1 MKYLSK
7 NSEGFTLI
15 ELVVVIVILG
25 ILAVTAVPKF
35 IDLTSNAK
43 TSVINAVKGSIDSM
57 DNQVYA
63 KAVIL
68 GIQKHDRNSST
79 SSTDPQGGFVYG
91 GNFIQTIYG
100 HPWLY
105 DTTALEYLL
114 DASVSDEGSN
124 NTTKVCSDTHDFC
137 VMMFNGTSAPA
148 SVGVS
153 FQPGNAIVVYL
164 PSYKVEDN
172 CFAYYIF
179 DRTNNDVLIGDK
191 ISGC

>member
-1 MKYLSK
+1 M
-7 NSEGFTLI
+7 I

-25 ILAVTAVPKF
+25 ILAVTAAPKF

-43 TSVINAVKGSIDSM
+43 ASVINAVKGSIDSI

-68 GIQKHDRNSST
+68 GIHNNDRNSST
-79 SSTDPQGGFVYG
+79 SSTDPQGGFFLD
-91 GNFIQTIYG
+91 GNFIQTIHG

-105 DTTALEYLL
+105 NTTALEYTL
-114 DASVSDEGSN
+114 DASISDEGSN
-124 NTTKVCSDTHDFC
+124 NTTNICPDTHDFC
-137 VMMFNGTSAPA
+137 VMMFNGSSALT
-148 SVGVS
+148 SVGVT

-164 PSYKVEDN
+164 PAYKVEDD

-191 ISGC
+191 TSGC